1 MATPIPAHAPC
12 DNAPV
17 VLSGGVLD
25 GGGGGDKVD
34 TGGEVDTD
42 GEISTDVEVDTNVE
56 VKIDA
61 EVDTGDEIDDVVC
74 EDASSETVVLEV
86 GGMAAV
92 KASSAVL
99 LQYGVP
105 PKPRLLAWA
114 RKCVQLKS
122 EFQGSIRILL
132 CTIFRLGNMLDP
144 PELPLY

>member
-1 MATPIPAHAPC
+1 MATPIPAQAPC
-12 DNAPV
+12 DSVPV
-17 VLSGGVLD
+17 ELADGILD
-25 GGGGGDKVD
+25 GGDDKDD

-42 GEISTDVEVDTNVE
+42 GEISTDVEVDTGVE
-56 VKIDA
+56 VETSA

-74 EDASSETVVLEV
+74 EDGLSETVVLEA
-86 GGMAAV
+86 GGIAAV

-114 RKCVQLKS
+114 RKCVQLKF

-132 CTIFRLGNMLDP
+132 CTIFRLGNRLDP
-144 PELPLY
+144 PELPIN

>member
-1 MATPIPAHAPC
+1 MPPPMSTTAIATPIPAHAPC

-17 VLSGGVLD
+17 ELGGGVLD
-25 GGGGGDKVD
+25 GGGGGGDEID

-56 VKIDA
+56 V
-61 EVDTGDEIDDVVC
+61 EVDADVDTSDEIDDVVC
-74 EDASSETVVLEV
+74 EDGPSETVVLEA

-105 PKPRLLAWA
+105 PKPRLLA
-114 RKCVQLKS
+114 
-122 EFQGSIRILL
+122 
-132 CTIFRLGNMLDP
+132 
-144 PELPLY
+144 